1 MTASEYHRLLLARL
15 EHHTSLSLRMAE
27 EAGER
32 GDKQAEAWW
41 RTINAQDEMAE
52 EMVYQLDPQW
62 FILNQAIYKA
72 KS

>member
-15 EHHTSLSLRMAE
+15 ERHTSHSLRMAE

-41 RTINAQDEMAE
+41 RTINAQDGMAE

-62 FILNQAIYKA
+62 FISNQALH
-72 KS
+72 KSKS

>member
-1 MTASEYHRLLLARL
+1 MTASEYHLLLLARL
-15 EHHTSLSLRMAE
+15 ESHTSHSLRMAD

-62 FILNQAIYKA
+62 FILNRAIYKS

>member
-15 EHHTSLSLRMAE
+15 EHHTSHSQRMAD

-32 GDKQAEAWW
+32 GDKQAEVWW

-62 FILNQAIYKA
+62 FILNQAIYKS